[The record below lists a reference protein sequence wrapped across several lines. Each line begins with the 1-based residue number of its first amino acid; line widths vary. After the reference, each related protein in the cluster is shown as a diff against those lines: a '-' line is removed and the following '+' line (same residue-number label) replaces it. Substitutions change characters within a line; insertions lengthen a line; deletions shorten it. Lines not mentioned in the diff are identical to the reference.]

1 MWKEEQEDLFDD
13 QVTTS
18 SIQFI
23 GFSQHSDIFLL
34 LPKIE
39 QFLSL

>member
-23 GFSQHSDIFLL
+23 GFLQRSYIFLL

-39 QFLSL
+39 QFFFL